1 MDSLIRGSVYPR
13 EEEEMEIKT
22 IEELAC
28 IPVENDDFAA
38 ASDQGEG
45 DVILRPSL
53 NYWQDAWRR
62 LRKNPVAIL
71 AIVMLA
77 ALAVMCVVGPGMTG
91 YDYDAVSLSEKNA
104 LPSSEHWFGTD
115 KMGRDLFT
123 RVWIGGRISMIL
135 GIAGAA
141 IDMLIGVVYGGVA
154 AYFGGKTD
162 AIMMRIVE
170 ILASIPYLLLVVLV
184 SLIVGKGVGSLLI
197 AMCLTG
203 WCHMARLVR
212 GQVLQLKDQEYL
224 LAAKA
229 LGTPWY
235 KVIFRHLIPNTLGV
249 VIVAVTFDVPSFIF
263 GEAFLSY
270 IGLGVQAPMTSW
282 GSLASNAQQT
292 MAFYPYQLFF
302 PAFFIALTMLSFQL
316 LGDGLRDA
324 LDPKLRQ

>member
-1 MDSLIRGSVYPR
+1 M
-13 EEEEMEIKT
+13 
-22 IEELAC
+22 
-28 IPVENDDFAA
+28 
-38 ASDQGEG
+38 
-45 DVILRPSL
+45 

-104 LPSSEHWFGTD
+104 FPSSEHWFGTD

-141 IDMLIGVVYGGVA
+141 IDMFIGVVYGGVA

-184 SLIVGKGVGSLLI
+184 SLIVGKES
-197 AMCLTG
+197 
-203 WCHMARLVR
+203 
-212 GQVLQLKDQEYL
+212 
-224 LAAKA
+224 
-229 LGTPWY
+229 
-235 KVIFRHLIPNTLGV
+235 
-249 VIVAVTFDVPSFIF
+249 
-263 GEAFLSY
+263 EAC
-270 IGLGVQAPMTSW
+270 
-282 GSLASNAQQT
+282 
-292 MAFYPYQLFF
+292 
-302 PAFFIALTMLSFQL
+302 
-316 LGDGLRDA
+316 
-324 LDPKLRQ
+324 

>member
-1 MDSLIRGSVYPR
+1 
-13 EEEEMEIKT
+13 MEIKT

-38 ASDQGEG
+38 ASDQDEG

-53 NYWQDAWRR
+53 NDWQDAWRR

-104 LPSSEHWFGTD
+104 LPSSDHWFGTD

>member
-1 MDSLIRGSVYPR
+1 MDSLIRGSVYPP
-13 EEEEMEIKT
+13 EEEEKEIKT

-28 IPVENDDFAA
+28 IPVEKHDFAA

>member
-13 EEEEMEIKT
+13 EEEEIEIKT

>member
-1 MDSLIRGSVYPR
+1 
-13 EEEEMEIKT
+13 MEIKT

-162 AIMMRIVE
+162 AIMMRIV
-170 ILASIPYLLLVVLV
+170 ASIPYLLLVVLV

>member
-1 MDSLIRGSVYPR
+1 
-13 EEEEMEIKT
+13 MEIKT
-22 IEELAC
+22 IEELGR
-28 IPVENDDFAA
+28 IPVENNDFAA
-38 ASDQGEG
+38 ASDQGEE

-292 MAFYPYQLFF
+292 MAF
-302 PAFFIALTMLSFQL
+302 
-316 LGDGLRDA
+316 
-324 LDPKLRQ
+324 

>member
-170 ILASIPYLLLVVLV
+170 ILASSPYLLLVVLV

>member
-1 MDSLIRGSVYPR
+1 MDSSIRGSVYPR

-22 IEELAC
+22 IEELGR

-91 YDYDAVSLSEKNA
+91 YDYDAVSLSEKNV

>member
-1 MDSLIRGSVYPR
+1 
-13 EEEEMEIKT
+13 MEIKT

-38 ASDQGEG
+38 ASDQDEG

-104 LPSSEHWFGTD
+104 LPSSDHWFGTD

-170 ILASIPYLLLVVLV
+170 ILASIPYLLLLVLV
-184 SLIVGKGVGSLLI
+184 SLILERDS
-197 AMCLTG
+197 
-203 WCHMARLVR
+203 
-212 GQVLQLKDQEYL
+212 
-224 LAAKA
+224 
-229 LGTPWY
+229 
-235 KVIFRHLIPNTLGV
+235 
-249 VIVAVTFDVPSFIF
+249 
-263 GEAFLSY
+263 EAC
-270 IGLGVQAPMTSW
+270 
-282 GSLASNAQQT
+282 
-292 MAFYPYQLFF
+292 
-302 PAFFIALTMLSFQL
+302 
-316 LGDGLRDA
+316 
-324 LDPKLRQ
+324 

>member
-1 MDSLIRGSVYPR
+1 
-13 EEEEMEIKT
+13 MEIKT
-22 IEELAC
+22 IEELGR

-38 ASDQGEG
+38 VSGQGEE

-77 ALAVMCVVGPGMTG
+77 ALAVMCMVGPGMTG

-270 IGLGVQAPMTSW
+270 IGLRT
-282 GSLASNAQQT
+282 GSHDQLGLPGLQCPADHGFLPVPAVFSGIFYRADHAELPASGRRSAGCAGSEAETVMIQGKKGEQNE
-292 MAFYPYQLFF
+292 
-302 PAFFIALTMLSFQL
+302 
-316 LGDGLRDA
+316 
-324 LDPKLRQ
+324 

>member
-1 MDSLIRGSVYPR
+1 
-13 EEEEMEIKT
+13 
-22 IEELAC
+22 
-28 IPVENDDFAA
+28 
-38 ASDQGEG
+38 
-45 DVILRPSL
+45 
-53 NYWQDAWRR
+53 
-62 LRKNPVAIL
+62 
-71 AIVMLA
+71 MLA

-141 IDMLIGVVYGGVA
+141 IVMLFGVVYGCVA

-162 AIMMRIVE
+162 ASMMRIVE

-184 SLIVGKGVGSLLI
+184 SLIVGKGGGSLLI

-235 KVIFRHLIPNTLGV
+235 KVIFRHLIPNVIPQLIVTCTMGLGSTILTEATL
-249 VIVAVTFDVPSFIF
+249 SF
-263 GEAFLSY
+263 L
-270 IGLGVQAPMTSW
+270 GLGVKYPFASW
-282 GSLASNAQQT
+282 GNIINDVNNAYVMT
-292 MAFYPYQLFF
+292 NYLFIWI
-302 PAFFIALTMLSFQL
+302 PAGVCLLLTVLGFNFV
-316 LGDGLRDA
+316 GDGLRDA
-324 LDPKLRQ
+324 FDPKMKR

>member
-1 MDSLIRGSVYPR
+1 MDSSIRGSVYPR

-22 IEELAC
+22 IEELGR
-28 IPVENDDFAA
+28 IPVENNDFAA

>member
-1 MDSLIRGSVYPR
+1 M
-13 EEEEMEIKT
+13 
-22 IEELAC
+22 
-28 IPVENDDFAA
+28 
-38 ASDQGEG
+38 
-45 DVILRPSL
+45 
-53 NYWQDAWRR
+53 
-62 LRKNPVAIL
+62 AIL

-141 IDMLIGVVYGGVA
+141 IDMFIGVVYGGVA

-302 PAFFIALTMLSFQL
+302 PGIFYRADHAELPASGRRPAGCAGSEAETVMI
-316 LGDGLRDA
+316 
-324 LDPKLRQ
+324 

>member
-38 ASDQGEG
+38 ASDQDEG

-104 LPSSEHWFGTD
+104 LPSSDHWFGTD

-282 GSLASNAQQT
+282 GSLDSNAQQT
-292 MAFYPYQLFF
+292 MDFYPYQLFF
-302 PAFFIALTMLSFQL
+302 TAFFIAMTMM
-316 LGDGLRDA
+316 
-324 LDPKLRQ
+324 

>member
-1 MDSLIRGSVYPR
+1 MDSSIRGSVYPR

-22 IEELAC
+22 IEELGR

-170 ILASIPYLLLVVLV
+170 ILSSIPYLLLVVLV

>member
-1 MDSLIRGSVYPR
+1 
-13 EEEEMEIKT
+13 MEIKT
-22 IEELAC
+22 IEELGR

-302 PAFFIALTMLSFQL
+302 PAFFIALTMLLSL
-316 LGDGLRDA
+316 IHI
-324 LDPKLRQ
+324 

>member
-1 MDSLIRGSVYPR
+1 
-13 EEEEMEIKT
+13 MEIKT

-38 ASDQGEG
+38 ASDQDEG

-104 LPSSEHWFGTD
+104 LPSSDHWFGTD

-123 RVWIGGRISMIL
+123 RGGRISMIL

>member
-324 LDPKLRQ
+324 LDPKLKD

>member
-1 MDSLIRGSVYPR
+1 
-13 EEEEMEIKT
+13 MEIKT
-22 IEELAC
+22 IEELGR

-184 SLIVGKGVGSLLI
+184 SPIVGKGVGSLLI

-292 MAFYPYQLFF
+292 MAFTRTSCFF
-302 PAFFIALTMLSFQL
+302 QHFLS
-316 LGDGLRDA
+316 R
-324 LDPKLRQ
+324 

>member
-1 MDSLIRGSVYPR
+1 
-13 EEEEMEIKT
+13 MEIKT

-170 ILASIPYLLLVVLV
+170 ILASIPYLLLVVRV
-184 SLIVGKGVGSLLI
+184 SNSCSV
-197 AMCLTG
+197 
-203 WCHMARLVR
+203 
-212 GQVLQLKDQEYL
+212 
-224 LAAKA
+224 
-229 LGTPWY
+229 
-235 KVIFRHLIPNTLGV
+235 
-249 VIVAVTFDVPSFIF
+249 FIF
-263 GEAFLSY
+263 IIHDTCFFLK
-270 IGLGVQAPMTSW
+270 LQVFCP
-282 GSLASNAQQT
+282 L
-292 MAFYPYQLFF
+292 F
-302 PAFFIALTMLSFQL
+302 PASFSSFTFPGCVFIIFV
-316 LGDGLRDA
+316 
-324 LDPKLRQ
+324 

>member
-1 MDSLIRGSVYPR
+1 MLLTTSYK
-13 EEEEMEIKT
+13 EEMEIKT
-22 IEELAC
+22 IEELGR
-28 IPVENDDFAA
+28 IQVENNDFAA

>member
-1 MDSLIRGSVYPR
+1 MDSSIRGSVYPR

-22 IEELAC
+22 IEELGR
-28 IPVENDDFAA
+28 IPVENNDFAA

-135 GIAGAA
+135 GIDGAA

>member
-1 MDSLIRGSVYPR
+1 MDSSIRGSVYPR

-22 IEELAC
+22 IEELGR
-28 IPVENDDFAA
+28 IPVENGDFAA
-38 ASDQGEG
+38 VSDQGEG

-154 AYFGGKTD
+154 AYFGGRMD

>member
-1 MDSLIRGSVYPR
+1 
-13 EEEEMEIKT
+13 MEIKT
-22 IEELAC
+22 IEELGR

-316 LGDGLRDA
+316 LGDGLRD
-324 LDPKLRQ
+324 KKCWIRS

>member
-1 MDSLIRGSVYPR
+1 
-13 EEEEMEIKT
+13 MEIKT
-22 IEELAC
+22 IEEVGR

-184 SLIVGKGVGSLLI
+184 SLIVGKGAGSLLI

-302 PAFFIALTMLSFQL
+302 PAFFIPLPERTQKGGMPFAEHPA
-316 LGDGLRDA
+316 REN
-324 LDPKLRQ
+324 LDYWI

>member
-38 ASDQGEG
+38 ASDQDEG

-104 LPSSEHWFGTD
+104 LPSSDHWFGTD

-302 PAFFIALTMLSFQL
+302 PAFFIALTMLSFQP
-316 LGDGLRDA
+316 G
-324 LDPKLRQ
+324 

>member
-1 MDSLIRGSVYPR
+1 
-13 EEEEMEIKT
+13 MENKT

-38 ASDQGEG
+38 ASDQGEE

-104 LPSSEHWFGTD
+104 LPSSDHWFGTD
-115 KMGRDLFT
+115 KMGRDLVT

-270 IGLGVQAPMTSW
+270 IGLGVQSPMTSW

-292 MAFYPYQLFF
+292 MAFTRTSCFSR
-302 PAFFIALTMLSFQL
+302 LSL
-316 LGDGLRDA
+316 LR
-324 LDPKLRQ
+324 

>member
-1 MDSLIRGSVYPR
+1 MDSSIRGSVYPR

-22 IEELAC
+22 IEELGR

>member
-1 MDSLIRGSVYPR
+1 
-13 EEEEMEIKT
+13 MENKT

-38 ASDQGEG
+38 ASDQGEE

-77 ALAVMCVVGPGMTG
+77 ALAVMCMVGPGMTG

-197 AMCLTG
+197 ALS
-203 WCHMARLVR
+203 
-212 GQVLQLKDQEYL
+212 
-224 LAAKA
+224 
-229 LGTPWY
+229 
-235 KVIFRHLIPNTLGV
+235 LIH
-249 VIVAVTFDVPSFIF
+249 I
-263 GEAFLSY
+263 
-270 IGLGVQAPMTSW
+270 
-282 GSLASNAQQT
+282 
-292 MAFYPYQLFF
+292 
-302 PAFFIALTMLSFQL
+302 
-316 LGDGLRDA
+316 
-324 LDPKLRQ
+324 

>member
-324 LDPKLRQ
+324 VDPKLRR

>member
-1 MDSLIRGSVYPR
+1 MDSSIRGSVYPR

-22 IEELAC
+22 IEELGR

-162 AIMMRIVE
+162 AIMMRIVK